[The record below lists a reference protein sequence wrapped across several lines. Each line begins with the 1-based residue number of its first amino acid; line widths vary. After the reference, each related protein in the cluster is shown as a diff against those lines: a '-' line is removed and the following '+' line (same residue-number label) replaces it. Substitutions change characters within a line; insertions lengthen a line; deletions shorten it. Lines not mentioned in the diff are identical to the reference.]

1 MKATEKCKFAKNMF
15 GKYACS
21 VSTLFFISYLVQRR
35 DSGHL
40 ADVTQFLEH
49 LRNFLDERRE
59 H

>member
-1 MKATEKCKFAKNMF
+1 MF